1 MLNTKLELTDSL
13 QDVITKLSE
22 GNPGAINFL
31 FEIIKH
37 QGNNPIESFGEFLT
51 IDSMHLYGSHLYMLW
66 NDCCNRD
73 VEKSLKII
81 KGYRLGNIKD
91 NDIKDNDIK
100 ERIINVGYG
109 MSFDD
114 LLERGNI

>member
-1 MLNTKLELTDSL
+1 MLDTKLGLTDSL
-13 QDVITKLSE
+13 QDIIIKLSE
-22 GNPGAINFL
+22 GNPGAMSFI
-31 FEIIKH
+31 FEIIKY
-37 QGNNPIESFGEFLT
+37 QENNPIKLVEEFLT

-91 NDIKDNDIK
+91 SDIK
-100 ERIINVGYG
+100 ERIINVSYG
-109 MSFDD
+109 ISFDD
-114 LLERGNI
+114 LLERCEVNER